1 MTFEILEK
9 HFVAYGLDAGLVH
22 ALLSHYREMKRAFF
36 VENWEQVGVR
46 GGKFVEA
53 VFGLLELI
61 VTGNRTG
68 AKPNHLLKVLESSS
82 SSAHRSFKMTIPRV
96 AYGVYEIRSNRDM
109 AHLSLEIDSNRMDG
123 IFVVSACDWVLAEL
137 TRLCL
142 ATHPSEA
149 EQMIQ
154 RIVERPVP
162 LVEEIDGD
170 IVVHD
175 PSLPWEDQVILAL
188 SKKDPERVDNAQ
200 LRDWLKPDRDLL
212 ISKAL
217 EQLEQRREV
226 HRNADGST
234 LTSTG
239 RRRAEGLLKS
249 RWQARWKERP

>member
-1 MTFEILEK
+1 MTLEDLEQ
-9 HFVAYGLDAGLVH
+9 HFVAYGLDANLVYV
-22 ALLSHYREMKRAFF
+22 LLSHYREMKRAFF

-53 VFGLLELI
+53 VFRLLDMV
-61 VTGNRTG
+61 VTGKCTG
-68 AKPNHLLKVLESSS
+68 ANPHALLTPLENSSGL
-82 SSAHRSFKMTIPRV
+82 AHRSFKMTIPRV
-96 AYGVYEIRSNRDM
+96 AYGVYEIRNNRDM

-149 EQMIQ
+149 EQMIR

-162 LVEEIDGD
+162 LIEEIDGD
-170 IVVHD
+170 IVVLD
-175 PSLPWEDQVILAL
+175 PSLLWEDQIVLAL

-200 LRDWLKPDRDLL
+200 LRDWLKPDRDLS

-234 LTSTG
+234 LTSEG
-239 RRRAEGLLKS
+239 RKRAEALLKS
-249 RWQARWKERP
+249 RV